1 MNPSAFSKVPEVT
14 LAFWIIKVLATTLGE
29 TGGDALSMSMNLGYL
44 ASTAIF
50 AIIFALLVASQVKAD
65 EFKPILY
72 WSTIIATTMLGTTLA
87 DFVDRSL
94 HIGYTGGASLLLAC
108 LIGSLVVWKT
118 DQGTFS
124 IGSITTPRAECYY
137 WATIMF
143 SQTLG
148 TALGDWTAD
157 TESFGYLG
165 SAAIFGVL

>member
-1 MNPSAFSKVPEVT
+1 
-14 LAFWIIKVLATTLGE
+14 
-29 TGGDALSMSMNLGYL
+29 
-44 ASTAIF
+44 
-50 AIIFALLVASQVKAD
+50 
-65 EFKPILY
+65 
-72 WSTIIATTMLGTTLA
+72 ML
-87 DFVDRSL
+87 FRSSL

-124 IGSITTPRAECYY
+124 IGSITTPMAECYY